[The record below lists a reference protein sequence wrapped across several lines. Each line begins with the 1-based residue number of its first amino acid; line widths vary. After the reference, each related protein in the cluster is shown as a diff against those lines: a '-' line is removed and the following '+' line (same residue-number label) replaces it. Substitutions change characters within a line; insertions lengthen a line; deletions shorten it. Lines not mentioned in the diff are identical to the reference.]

1 MATNDWMA
9 YDYLTPKQKRMLLQD
24 LPRRLKDPKN
34 PAGNYTSPGG
44 PVFNVNTMNQ
54 AKAPKPDDKSKIASL
69 TDMTIAHH
77 TKLKPWQQNRKNQYD
92 MMLQNDM
99 MHPKDYEKH
108 MKRHKIDPEHWLNFS

>member
-1 MATNDWMA
+1 MAKGIPITASGLDREEFMKRYHFDPLKPSKPIQGGQNWKEMFGV
-9 YDYLTPKQKRMLLQD
+9 PKI
-24 LPRRLKDPKN
+24 PK
-34 PAGNYTSPGG
+34 
-44 PVFNVNTMNQ
+44 V
-54 AKAPKPDDKSKIASL
+54 KAPTDDKSNIASL

>member
-1 MATNDWMA
+1 MA
-9 YDYLTPKQKRMLLQD
+9 YESGAGKSEEWRRKQWDIFWKETVPKMKSGEIVIPLNSNPNRM
-24 LPRRLKDPKN
+24 K
-34 PAGNYTSPGG
+34 
-44 PVFNVNTMNQ
+44 V
-54 AKAPKPDDKSKIASL
+54 KAPPDDKSKIASL
-69 TDMTIAHH
+69 ANPEPMTIAHH